1 MISVEKKTISDKKY
15 IMYLPNDKSNTL
27 EVRFRF
33 NNNKEFNMKNNEV
46 LIELSKDMQEKDI
59 LDAIKNS
66 VNEIV
71 NRGYKTKKLMTFE
84 VSSVDEAKIVDGIID
99 LGFKDVIDVDKNKEY
114 YEEIFNVYLTTKSIM
129 KMDNGRIVNYVIAHE
144 DSNSREFVLA
154 GIDVNKM
161 EQAFLEI
168 VDDENKRGI
177 LEGKSPLDTA
187 NIVLNYIADR
197 DNLKRYMLGEN
208 SNTDVDSRVGNM
220 TQNVATKDDKTNTEL
235 GIIKNDVKDR
245 ESMAYQTISIDGD
258 DVRVAGVNPG
268 TISANASSNGNSS
281 YNNGGEVSSY
291 LEEENVE
298 GYNNYYIDDD
308 GNLYDNNE
316 NLLCNIN
323 NSGEYKID
331 VNDNSVY
338 YNDKK
343 VGMVDDYRTLGT
355 SQEKMQENVLKRV
368 LVPNGNNNNNSDNKG
383 IIKMSIMGLLLGI
396 FIIIM
401 MYLIVR

>member
-1 MISVEKKTISDKKY
+1 MIPVEKRTISDKKY

-129 KMDNGRIVNYVIAHE
+129 NMDNGRIVNYVIAHE

-168 VDDENKRGI
+168 VGDENKRSI

-220 TQNVATKDDKTNTEL
+220 TQNVATKDDKINTEL

-245 ESMAYQTISIDGD
+245 ESMSYQTISVDGD

-291 LEEENVE
+291 VEE
-298 GYNNYYIDDD
+298 YNNYYIDND

-323 NSGEYKID
+323 SSREYKID

-343 VGMVDDYRTLGT
+343 VGVVDDYRTLGT
-355 SQEKMQENVLKRV
+355 SQEKKQENVLKRV
-368 LVPNGNNNNNSDNKG
+368 LVPNSNSDNKG

-396 FIIIM
+396 FIMIM

>member
-1 MISVEKKTISDKKY
+1 MIPVEKKTISDKKY

-84 VSSVDEAKIVDGIID
+84 VSNIDEAKIVDGIID

-168 VDDENKRGI
+168 VGDENKRGI

-208 SNTDVDSRVGNM
+208 SNTVVDSRVGNM
-220 TQNVATKDDKTNTEL
+220 TQNVATKDDKINTEL
-235 GIIKNDVKDR
+235 GIIKNDVKDK
-245 ESMAYQTISIDGD
+245 ESMAYQTVSVDGD
-258 DVRVAGVNPG
+258 DVRVSGVNPG

-291 LEEENVE
+291 VEEENAKE
-298 GYNNYYIDDD
+298 YNNYYIDAD
-308 GNLYDNNE
+308 GNLYDKDG
-316 NLLCNIN
+316 NLLCNMN

-343 VGMVDDYRTLGT
+343 VGMVDDYRSLGT
-355 SQEKMQENVLKRV
+355 SQEKKQENVLKRV
-368 LVPNGNNNNNSDNKG
+368 LVPNSNSDNKG

-396 FIIIM
+396 FIMIM

>member
-1 MISVEKKTISDKKY
+1 MIPVEKRTISDKKY

-84 VSSVDEAKIVDGIID
+84 VSNVDEAKIVDGIID

-168 VDDENKRGI
+168 VGDENKRSI

-220 TQNVATKDDKTNTEL
+220 TQNVATKDDKINTEL

-245 ESMAYQTISIDGD
+245 ESMSYQTISIDGD

-291 LEEENVE
+291 VEE
-298 GYNNYYIDDD
+298 YNNYYIDND

-323 NSGEYKID
+323 SSGEYKID

-343 VGMVDDYRTLGT
+343 VGVVDDYRTLGT
-355 SQEKMQENVLKRV
+355 SQEKKQENVLKRV
-368 LVPNGNNNNNSDNKG
+368 LVPNSNSDNKG
-383 IIKMSIMGLLLGI
+383 IIKMSVMGLLLGI
-396 FIIIM
+396 FIMIV

>member
-1 MISVEKKTISDKKY
+1 MIPVEKKTISDKKY

-33 NNNKEFNMKNNEV
+33 NNNKEFNIKNNEV

-84 VSSVDEAKIVDGIID
+84 VSNVDEAKIVDGIID

-114 YEEIFNVYLTTKSIM
+114 YEEIFNAYLTTKSIM

-168 VDDENKRGI
+168 VGDENKRGI

-208 SNTDVDSRVGNM
+208 SNTVVDSRVGNM
-220 TQNVATKDDKTNTEL
+220 TQNVATKDDKINTEL

-245 ESMAYQTISIDGD
+245 ESMSYQTISIDGD

-291 LEEENVE
+291 VEEENME
-298 GYNNYYIDDD
+298 GYNNYYIDAD

-323 NSGEYKID
+323 SSGEYKID

-343 VGMVDDYRTLGT
+343 VGVVDDYRTLGT
-355 SQEKMQENVLKRV
+355 SQEKKQENVLKRV
-368 LVPNGNNNNNSDNKG
+368 LVPNSNSDNKG

-396 FIIIM
+396 FIMIV

>member
-1 MISVEKKTISDKKY
+1 MIPVEKRTISDKKY

-84 VSSVDEAKIVDGIID
+84 VSNVDEAKIVDGIID

-168 VDDENKRGI
+168 VGDENKRSI

-220 TQNVATKDDKTNTEL
+220 TQNVATKDDKINTEL

-245 ESMAYQTISIDGD
+245 ESMSYQTISIDGD

-291 LEEENVE
+291 VEEEYAK
-298 GYNNYYIDDD
+298 GYNNYYIDND

-323 NSGEYKID
+323 SSGEYKID

-343 VGMVDDYRTLGT
+343 VGVVDDYRTLGT
-355 SQEKMQENVLKRV
+355 SQEKKQENVLKRV
-368 LVPNGNNNNNSDNKG
+368 LVPNSNSDNKG

-396 FIIIM
+396 FIMIM

>member
-1 MISVEKKTISDKKY
+1 MIPVEKRTISDKKY

-59 LDAIKNS
+59 LDVIKNS

-114 YEEIFNVYLTTKSIM
+114 YEEVFKGYLTTKSIM

-168 VDDENKRGI
+168 VSDENKRGI

-220 TQNVATKDDKTNTEL
+220 TQNVATKDDKINTEL

-245 ESMAYQTISIDGD
+245 ESMSYQTISIDGD

-291 LEEENVE
+291 VEEEYAD
-298 GYNNYYIDDD
+298 GYNNYYIDND

-323 NSGEYKID
+323 SSGEYKID

-343 VGMVDDYRTLGT
+343 VGVVDDYRTLGT
-355 SQEKMQENVLKRV
+355 SQEKKQENVLKRV
-368 LVPNGNNNNNSDNKG
+368 LVPNSNSDNKG

-396 FIIIM
+396 FIMIM

>member
-1 MISVEKKTISDKKY
+1 MIPVEKKTISDKKY

-84 VSSVDEAKIVDGIID
+84 VSNLDEAKIVDGIID

-168 VDDENKRGI
+168 VGDENKRGI

-208 SNTDVDSRVGNM
+208 SNTVVDSRVGNM
-220 TQNVATKDDKTNTEL
+220 TQNVATKDDKINTEL

-245 ESMAYQTISIDGD
+245 ESMSYQTISIDGD

-291 LEEENVE
+291 VEEENAKE
-298 GYNNYYIDDD
+298 YNNYYIDDD
-308 GNLYDNNE
+308 GNLYDKDG

-323 NSGEYKID
+323 SSGEYKID

-343 VGMVDDYRTLGT
+343 VGVVDDYRTLGT
-355 SQEKMQENVLKRV
+355 SQEKKQENVLKRV
-368 LVPNGNNNNNSDNKG
+368 LVPNSNSDNKG

-396 FIIIM
+396 FIMIM

>member
-1 MISVEKKTISDKKY
+1 MIPVEKRTISDKKY

-46 LIELSKDMQEKDI
+46 LIELNKYMQEKDI

-84 VSSVDEAKIVDGIID
+84 VSNVDEAKIVDGIID

-168 VDDENKRGI
+168 VGDENKRGI

-220 TQNVATKDDKTNTEL
+220 TQNVATKDDKINTEL

-291 LEEENVE
+291 VEEENAKE
-298 GYNNYYIDDD
+298 YNNYYIDND

-323 NSGEYKID
+323 SSREYKID

-343 VGMVDDYRTLGT
+343 VGVVDDYRTLGT
-355 SQEKMQENVLKRV
+355 SQEKKQENVLKRV
-368 LVPNGNNNNNSDNKG
+368 LVPNSNSDNKG

-396 FIIIM
+396 FIMIV

>member
-1 MISVEKKTISDKKY
+1 MIPVEKRTISDKKY

-33 NNNKEFNMKNNEV
+33 NNNKEFNMKNDEV

-59 LDAIKNS
+59 LDVIKNS

-84 VSSVDEAKIVDGIID
+84 VSNVDEAKIVDGIID

-168 VDDENKRGI
+168 VGDENKRSI

-220 TQNVATKDDKTNTEL
+220 TQNVATKDDKINTEL

-245 ESMAYQTISIDGD
+245 ESMSYQTISIDGD

-291 LEEENVE
+291 VEEEYAE
-298 GYNNYYIDDD
+298 GYNNYYIDND

-323 NSGEYKID
+323 SSGEYKID

-343 VGMVDDYRTLGT
+343 VGVVDDYRTLGT
-355 SQEKMQENVLKRV
+355 SQEKKQENVLKRV
-368 LVPNGNNNNNSDNKG
+368 LVPNSDNKG

-396 FIIIM
+396 FIMIV

>member
-1 MISVEKKTISDKKY
+1 MIPVEKRTISDKKY

-168 VDDENKRGI
+168 VGDENKRSI

-220 TQNVATKDDKTNTEL
+220 TQNVATKDDKINTEL

-245 ESMAYQTISIDGD
+245 ESMSYQTISVDGD

-291 LEEENVE
+291 VEE
-298 GYNNYYIDDD
+298 YNNYYIDND

-323 NSGEYKID
+323 SSREYKID

-343 VGMVDDYRTLGT
+343 VGVVDDYRTLGT
-355 SQEKMQENVLKRV
+355 SQEKKQENVLKRV
-368 LVPNGNNNNNSDNKG
+368 LVPNSNSDNKG

-396 FIIIM
+396 FIMIV

>member
-1 MISVEKKTISDKKY
+1 MIPVEKKTISDKKY

-84 VSSVDEAKIVDGIID
+84 VSNIDEAKIVDGIID

-114 YEEIFNVYLTTKSIM
+114 YEEVFKGYLTTKSIM

-168 VDDENKRGI
+168 VGDENKRGI

-208 SNTDVDSRVGNM
+208 SNTVVDSRVGNM
-220 TQNVATKDDKTNTEL
+220 TQNVATKDDKINTEL
-235 GIIKNDVKDR
+235 GIIKNDVKDK
-245 ESMAYQTISIDGD
+245 ESMAYQTVSVDGD

-281 YNNGGEVSSY
+281 YNNEGEVSSY
-291 LEEENVE
+291 VEEENVE
-298 GYNNYYIDDD
+298 GYNNYYIDAD

-323 NSGEYKID
+323 SSGEYKID

-343 VGMVDDYRTLGT
+343 IGVVDDYRTLGT
-355 SQEKMQENVLKRV
+355 SQEKKQENVLKRV
-368 LVPNGNNNNNSDNKG
+368 LVPNSNSDNKG

-396 FIIIM
+396 FIMIM

>member
-1 MISVEKKTISDKKY
+1 MIPVEKRTISDKKY

-84 VSSVDEAKIVDGIID
+84 VSSIDEAKIVDGIID

-168 VDDENKRGI
+168 VGDENKRSI

-220 TQNVATKDDKTNTEL
+220 TQNVATKDDKINTEL
-235 GIIKNDVKDR
+235 GIIKNDVKDK
-245 ESMAYQTISIDGD
+245 ESMSYQTISIDGD

-291 LEEENVE
+291 VEEENAKE
-298 GYNNYYIDDD
+298 YNNYYIDDD
-308 GNLYDNNE
+308 GNLYDKDG
-316 NLLCNIN
+316 NLLCNMN

-343 VGMVDDYRTLGT
+343 VGMVDDYRSLGT
-355 SQEKMQENVLKRV
+355 SQEKKQENVLKRV
-368 LVPNGNNNNNSDNKG
+368 LVPNNNSDNKG
-383 IIKMSIMGLLLGI
+383 IIKMSIMGVLLGI
-396 FIIIM
+396 FIMIV

>member
-1 MISVEKKTISDKKY
+1 MIPVEKKTISDKKY

-33 NNNKEFNMKNNEV
+33 NNNKEFNIKNNEV

-66 VNEIV
+66 VKEIV

-84 VSSVDEAKIVDGIID
+84 VSNVEEAKIVDGIID

-168 VDDENKRGI
+168 VGDENKRSI

-208 SNTDVDSRVGNM
+208 SNTVVDSRVGNM
-220 TQNVATKDDKTNTEL
+220 TQNVATKDDKINTEL

-245 ESMAYQTISIDGD
+245 ESMSYQTISIDGD

-281 YNNGGEVSSY
+281 YNNEGEVSSY
-291 LEEENVE
+291 VEEENVE
-298 GYNNYYIDDD
+298 GYNNYYIDAD

-323 NSGEYKID
+323 SSGEYKID

-343 VGMVDDYRTLGT
+343 VGMVDDYRSLGT
-355 SQEKMQENVLKRV
+355 SQEKKQENVLKRV
-368 LVPNGNNNNNSDNKG
+368 LVPNNNNNSDNKG
-383 IIKMSIMGLLLGI
+383 IIKMSIMGVLLGI
-396 FIIIM
+396 FIMIV

>member
-1 MISVEKKTISDKKY
+1 MIPVEKRTISDKKY

-84 VSSVDEAKIVDGIID
+84 VSNVDEAKIVDGIID

-154 GIDVNKM
+154 GIDTNKM

-168 VDDENKRGI
+168 VGDENKRSM

-220 TQNVATKDDKTNTEL
+220 TQNVATKDDKINTEL

-245 ESMAYQTISIDGD
+245 ESMSYQTISIDGD
-258 DVRVAGVNPG
+258 DVRVAGINPG
-268 TISANASSNGNSS
+268 TISANAGSNGNSS

-291 LEEENVE
+291 AE
-298 GYNNYYIDDD
+298 GYNNYYIDND

-323 NSGEYKID
+323 SSREYKIN

-343 VGMVDDYRTLGT
+343 VGVVDDYRTLGT
-355 SQEKMQENVLKRV
+355 SQEKKQENVLKRV
-368 LVPNGNNNNNSDNKG
+368 LVPNSNSDNKG

-396 FIIIM
+396 FIMIM

>member
-1 MISVEKKTISDKKY
+1 MIPVEKRTISDKKY

-84 VSSVDEAKIVDGIID
+84 VSNVDEAKIVDGIID

-168 VDDENKRGI
+168 VGDENKRSI

-220 TQNVATKDDKTNTEL
+220 TQNVATKDDKINTEL

-245 ESMAYQTISIDGD
+245 ESMSYQTISVDGD

-291 LEEENVE
+291 VEEENAKE
-298 GYNNYYIDDD
+298 YNNYYIDDD
-308 GNLYDNNE
+308 GNLYDKDG
-316 NLLCNIN
+316 NLLCNMN

-343 VGMVDDYRTLGT
+343 VGMVDDYRSLGT
-355 SQEKMQENVLKRV
+355 SQEKKQENVLKRV
-368 LVPNGNNNNNSDNKG
+368 LVPNNNSDNKG
-383 IIKMSIMGLLLGI
+383 IIKMSIMGVLLGI
-396 FIIIM
+396 FIMIV

>member
-1 MISVEKKTISDKKY
+1 MIPVEKRTISDKKY

-84 VSSVDEAKIVDGIID
+84 VSNVDEAKIVDGIID

-168 VDDENKRGI
+168 VGDENKRSI

-220 TQNVATKDDKTNTEL
+220 TQNVATKDDKINTEL

-245 ESMAYQTISIDGD
+245 ESMSYQTISIDGD

-268 TISANASSNGNSS
+268 TISANVSSNGNSS

-291 LEEENVE
+291 VEE
-298 GYNNYYIDDD
+298 YNNYYIDND

-323 NSGEYKID
+323 SSREYKID

-343 VGMVDDYRTLGT
+343 VGVVDDYGTLGT
-355 SQEKMQENVLKRV
+355 SQEKKQENVLKRV
-368 LVPNGNNNNNSDNKG
+368 LVPNSNSDNKG

-396 FIIIM
+396 FIMIV

>member
-1 MISVEKKTISDKKY
+1 MIPVEKRTISDKKY

-84 VSSVDEAKIVDGIID
+84 VSNVDEAKIVDGIID

-114 YEEIFNVYLTTKSIM
+114 YEEIFNAYLTTKSIM

-168 VDDENKRGI
+168 VGDENKRGI

-220 TQNVATKDDKTNTEL
+220 TQNVATKDDKINTEL

-291 LEEENVE
+291 VEEEYAD
-298 GYNNYYIDDD
+298 GYNNYYIDND

-323 NSGEYKID
+323 SSGEYKID

-355 SQEKMQENVLKRV
+355 SQEKKQENVLKRV
-368 LVPNGNNNNNSDNKG
+368 LVPNSNSDNKG

-396 FIIIM
+396 FIMIM